1 MSDSTTQAESTNVIP
16 LAARPLGAEPFIE
29 TPTSEKI
36 ASALSYAQV
45 YGDMVCIYGGAGVGK
60 TRTIAHVARTYR
72 NVFVA
77 SMTPASAGLVSALEV
92 VAEAVGAPEV
102 GGGARRLSRAI
113 RAQLMVAPQA
123 LLIIDEAQHLSLSAI
138 EELRSIHDA
147 TDCGLALVGN
157 ETVYTRL
164 TGGSRAAHF
173 AQIFS
178 RIGMRLFVAAPQ
190 PGDVRALAASWGVK
204 NADAV
209 ALLEQV
215 AARPGALRGVHKAI
229 RSASRSKREVTVEAL
244 QRALATLG
252 AEV

>member
-1 MSDSTTQAESTNVIP
+1 MSDSTIQAETTNVVP
-16 LAARPLGAEPFIE
+16 LAARALGAEAFVE

-36 ASALSYAQV
+36 ASALGYAHA

-60 TRTIAHVARTYR
+60 TRTVEHFRVTYR

-77 SMTPASAGLVSALEV
+77 AMTPASSGLVSALEV

-102 GGGARRLSRAI
+102 GGGARRLSRSI
-113 RAQLMVAPQA
+113 RAQLGAAKA
-123 LLIIDEAQHLSLSAI
+123 LVIIDEAQHLSLAAI

-147 TDCGLALVGN
+147 TGCGLALVGN

-178 RIGMRLFVAAPQ
+178 RIGLRLFIAGPQ
-190 PGDVRALAASWGVK
+190 AGDVRALASSWGVK
-204 NADAV
+204 NADV
-209 ALLEQV
+209 VELLEQV
-215 AARPGALRGVHKAI
+215 ATRPGALRGVHKAI
-229 RSASRSKREVTVEAL
+229 RAASRSRREVTVEAI
-244 QRALATLG
+244 QKALALLG